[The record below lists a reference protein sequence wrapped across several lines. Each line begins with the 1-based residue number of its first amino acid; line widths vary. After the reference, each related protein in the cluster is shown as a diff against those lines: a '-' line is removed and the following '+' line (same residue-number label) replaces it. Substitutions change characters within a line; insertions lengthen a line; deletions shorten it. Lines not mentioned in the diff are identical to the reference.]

1 MAAHDVMEV
10 TTMSMDVRRLRGRTP
25 ARERVT
31 SRLAEGPSLGLG
43 TLDGVD
49 VDAAFTEIVMSDDDL
64 VDLEFEAL
72 VSAEFGD
79 PPGTGGAPHDDAHD
93 APPPPWPR
101 CSLAPRPSPAAR
113 TDAAR
118 RRNRQR
124 SPPRAR
130 GVAWY
135 VFS

>member
-10 TTMSMDVRRLRGRTP
+10 TTMPMESSLTVSRGP
-25 ARERVT
+25 E
-31 SRLAEGPSLGLG
+31 
-43 TLDGVD
+43 TLDDVE
-49 VDAAFTEIVMSDDDL
+49 VDAAFADIVLADDDL

-79 PPGTGGAPHDDAHD
+79 PVDPGAVPHDDPGD
-93 APPPPWPR
+93 ER
-101 CSLAPRPSPAAR
+101 PRPGPRDALVPPVRPAA
-113 TDAAR
+113 TMAAAR

-124 SPPRAR
+124 SPPRPDL
-130 GVAWY
+130 